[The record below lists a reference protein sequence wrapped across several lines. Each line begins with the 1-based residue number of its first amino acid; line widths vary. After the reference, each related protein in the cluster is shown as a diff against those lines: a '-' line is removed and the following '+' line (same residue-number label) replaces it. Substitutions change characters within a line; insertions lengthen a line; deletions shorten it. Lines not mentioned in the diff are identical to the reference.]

1 MVVAVSMLY
10 LPPSEGEF
18 CVKIEENAQIS
29 KAKYLVFFLV
39 SLCLKISKCQSFK
52 SVKYIS
58 KLLIYLKWVSLSY
71 NEVIIGILQ
80 VID

>member
-18 CVKIEENAQIS
+18 CVRIEENAQIS

-39 SLCLKISKCQSFK
+39 SLCLKISNVKVLSQLNIFQS
-52 SVKYIS
+52 Y
-58 KLLIYLKWVSLSY
+58 
-71 NEVIIGILQ
+71 
-80 VID
+80 

>member
-39 SLCLKISKCQSFK
+39 SLCLKISN
-52 SVKYIS
+52 VK
-58 KLLIYLKWVSLSY
+58 VLSQL
-71 NEVIIGILQ
+71 NIF
-80 VID
+80 